1 MNANRAPA
9 WYEETRLYARRP
21 AMPRYWLVRMYIAL
35 SVLTNVLII
44 CSEPHALAHRVVAS
58 SGVLGWLC
66 VGALGLLACLAL
78 ADVVVND
85 LLPAHINLP
94 VARRWRHLIY
104 MLLAL
109 GLVSITGVI
118 VAAIGPTTLLL
129 TFWLDASVSVAI
141 AFFDL
146 FSRHRSPA

>member
-1 MNANRAPA
+1 MRADRRPA
-9 WYEETRLYARRP
+9 WYEETRMYSQRP
-21 AMPRYWLVRMYIAL
+21 TMPRYWLVRLYVAL
-35 SVLTNVLII
+35 SVLANVLII
-44 CSEPHALAHRVVAS
+44 CTEPQALAHRVVAMSGS
-58 SGVLGWLC
+58 SGWLC

-78 ADVVVND
+78 VDVVVND

-94 VARRWRHLIY
+94 FARRWRHLVY

-118 VAAIGPTTLLL
+118 VSAVGMTTLLL
-129 TFWLDASVSVAI
+129 AFWLDAAVSVAI

-146 FSRHRSPA
+146 FSRHRSRT